1 MSTFTLNIN
10 LIPNVMAQDYGYDES
25 SDNNNYDDDMYS
37 KYPTELNKYEC
48 QKGPFEGFF
57 VSSVEFCKFNKFDAK
72 EDRKDIKTGTQGPPG
87 PAGAQGIQGPPGPAG
102 GQPGPQ
108 GPPGPQGG
116 PGLQGERGLIGA
128 TGMTGAQGLKGDTG
142 ATGMIGPQ
150 GERGLIGATGMTGA
164 QGLKGDTGATGM
176 IGPQGERG
184 FNGTQGLPGIV
195 NAEACSGGTLLENVF
210 VTIPASNSICN
221 LNITG
226 PNVYAV
232 WQDDVLGTNDI
243 LFRASSNG
251 GLTFNNTINLSNNTG
266 ISENPQV
273 SSSGNNVY
281 VVWQDNSLGNTEVL
295 FRASNDG
302 GTLFGPIL
310 NLSNNTG
317 ISENPQVSSSG
328 NNVYVVWADG
338 SAGNGDILFRASNDG
353 GLTFN
358 PTINL
363 SSNSGISQKPQI
375 SSSGNNVYVV
385 WQDNTL
391 GIDNIFYRFSSGGTT
406 FSTTYN
412 LSLSP
417 LLVGSPNSNP
427 QISSSGNNVYVVW
440 QSFINFNSETIFIA
454 SNNGG
459 ASFNTL
465 INLSNDLGNSFNP
478 QISSSGNNVH
488 VVWQDIS
495 LGNNDILFR
504 ASHNG
509 GISFDSTINIS
520 SNTGTSQNQQI
531 ASSENNS
538 YVVWQDN
545 SVGNFE
551 ILFRNINAAINLTI
565 DLSNTTGN
573 SVNSQVS
580 VP

>member
-1 MSTFTLNIN
+1 MTSTICSGMGIVSIKNVFAEET
-10 LIPNVMAQDYGYDES
+10 IPYENNTYDIY
-25 SDNNNYDDDMYS
+25 NNNYDSPKYN
-37 KYPTELNKYEC
+37 KYPTDTNKYEC

-116 PGLQGERGLIGA
+116 PGLQGERGLTGA
-128 TGMTGAQGLKGDTG
+128 TGMTGA
-142 ATGMIGPQ
+142 
-150 GERGLIGATGMTGA
+150 
-164 QGLKGDTGATGM
+164 
-176 IGPQGERG
+176 QGERG
-184 FNGTQGLPGIV
+184 FNGTQGPPGIV
-195 NAEACSGGTLLENVF
+195 NAEACPGGTLLENVF

-232 WQDDVLGTNDI
+232 WEDDVLGTNDI

-266 ISENPQV
+266 NSQKPQV

-281 VVWQDNSLGNTEVL
+281 VVWEDNTLGNAEVL

-302 GTLFGPIL
+302 GTLFGPTL

-317 ISENPQVSSSG
+317 ISENPQISSSGNNVYVVWADGSAGNGDILFRASNDGGLTFDSITNLSSNTGASQLPQISPSG

-358 PTINL
+358 PTINI
-363 SSNSGISQKPQI
+363 SSNTGNSQKPQV

-391 GIDNIFYRFSSGGTT
+391 GIDNIFYKFSSGGST
-406 FSTTYN
+406 FSSIYN

-427 QISSSGNNVYVVW
+427 QISSSGNNTVNY
-440 QSFINFNSETIFIA
+440 FIHYKIIEY
-454 SNNGG
+454 
-459 ASFNTL
+459 
-465 INLSNDLGNSFNP
+465 
-478 QISSSGNNVH
+478 IS
-488 VVWQDIS
+488 
-495 LGNNDILFR
+495 
-504 ASHNG
+504 
-509 GISFDSTINIS
+509 
-520 SNTGTSQNQQI
+520 
-531 ASSENNS
+531 
-538 YVVWQDN
+538 
-545 SVGNFE
+545 
-551 ILFRNINAAINLTI
+551 
-565 DLSNTTGN
+565 
-573 SVNSQVS
+573 
-580 VP
+580 